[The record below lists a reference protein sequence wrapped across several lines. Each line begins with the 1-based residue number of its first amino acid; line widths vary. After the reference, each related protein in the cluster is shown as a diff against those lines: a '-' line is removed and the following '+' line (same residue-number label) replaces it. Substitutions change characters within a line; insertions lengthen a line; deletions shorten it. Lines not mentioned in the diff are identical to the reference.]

1 MPHEATVCA
10 VRVSTD
16 VYASFRL
23 PVCRQRRGERGG
35 SGRVVTDDVD
45 VTGAVVLT
53 RLETR
58 VEARRPDV
66 RLVHCQTAA
75 TLSMMRTKT

>member
-1 MPHEATVCA
+1 MPHEATARV

-23 PVCRQRRGERGG
+23 PVRPWRWRRERGG

-58 VEARRPDV
+58 VEARRPNV

-75 TLSMMRTKT
+75 TSTS

>member
-1 MPHEATVCA
+1 MFESLCHSATVRA
-10 VRVSTD
+10 VRVCTD
-16 VYASFRL
+16 VYANFRL
-23 PVCRQRRGERGG
+23 PVRPWRRRRERGV

-66 RLVHCQTAA
+66 RLVH
-75 TLSMMRTKT
+75 